1 MPLIQ
6 KCIDKLTNLK
16 TLPSIF
22 IETGFKKGDTTNK
35 ILSTKLF
42 NKIYSIELHKEYL
55 DKQRHKYINTNV
67 QLICGDSGIELDKLL
82 NTLNEPCVFFL
93 DAHGHN
99 FNEYINDSLT
109 TCSPLIKELNA
120 ISNFKYGKESI
131 IIIDD
136 YYYIFNS
143 NPRPYITDDAWY
155 DNLSN
160 NIILEY
166 INKIYNSKFISH
178 KINYDN
184 VSYGE
189 SGNNFIMMFYNN
201 FT

>member
-82 NTLNEPCVFFL
+82 NTLN
-93 DAHGHN
+93 
-99 FNEYINDSLT
+99 
-109 TCSPLIKELNA
+109 
-120 ISNFKYGKESI
+120 
-131 IIIDD
+131 
-136 YYYIFNS
+136 
-143 NPRPYITDDAWY
+143 
-155 DNLSN
+155 
-160 NIILEY
+160 
-166 INKIYNSKFISH
+166 
-178 KINYDN
+178 
-184 VSYGE
+184 
-189 SGNNFIMMFYNN
+189 
-201 FT
+201 